1 MARTMARTSPPLK
14 LDRHTLLLLGAQ
26 WLLFSGNVAA
36 AIVEPLPVW
45 VHVVVGFLPIHVA
58 FTIWHEAAHGTV
70 ANRRWIND
78 VVGVLGMLP
87 YMTPY
92 FIQRNVHLDHHKYL
106 NEPGRDPNEIYAGG
120 PFWQLPFRYLRLLGA
135 ARRAVKDD
143 PRTRGQRLSD
153 AVFVGV
159 VVAAWAVAL
168 WQGFFGALF
177 FAWGVPMVVAKV
189 VMDWYINY
197 LPHVGLP
204 ADRFAG
210 TRIVDV
216 GWLTPLVLGHNY
228 HAVHHLWP
236 SVPWHRYLARYH
248 ERREYLEQHGV
259 PIEHR
264 VFAVRAGAHDAG
276 GL

>member
-1 MARTMARTSPPLK
+1 MPRPPLKLARPPLK
-14 LDRHTLLLLGAQ
+14 LDRNTLLLLLVQ
-26 WLLFSGNVAA
+26 WLVFVGNIGAAVA
-36 AIVEPLPVW
+36 LSWPVW
-45 VHVVVGFLPIHVA
+45 IHVVVGFLPIHVA

-70 ANRRWIND
+70 ANRRFINNA
-78 VVGVLGMLP
+78 VGVAGMLP

-120 PFWQLPFRYLRLLGA
+120 PFWQLPLRYLRLA
-135 ARRAVKDD
+135 AHARRAVRDD
-143 PRTRGQRLSD
+143 PRTRGQRISD
-153 AVFVGV
+153 TLFLGV
-159 VVAAWAVAL
+159 VVGVWGIAI
-168 WQGFFGALF
+168 WQGVFTALF
-177 FAWGVPMVVAKV
+177 FAWLLPMAIAKV

-216 GWLTPLVLGHNY
+216 SWLTPLLLGHNY

-236 SVPWHRYLARYH
+236 TIPWHGYLARFRD
-248 ERREYLEQHGV
+248 RRDYLEEHRV

-264 VFAVRAGAHDAG
+264 VFAARAGAG
-276 GL
+276 GV